1 MGHKKSQGIA
11 TRKGNGAKFR
21 KFRNLYATRRLKYSG
36 VMKSAELLAHDQLQF
51 SLDNDPDCFDKAK
64 AELYGIT
71 EQEQF
76 VRLAWALD
84 VYDLLE
90 SSYNFENFVGISVYT
105 TGWASPLNEDGG
117 VDCAPS
123 EHPERKRVSV
133 ITAITAEGR
142 GSALA
147 FADEEEIMTDPGT
160 ASGQLADAI
169 ADCWIRSKA

>member
-1 MGHKKSQGIA
+1 M
-11 TRKGNGAKFR
+11 RKGNGASPFR
-21 KFRNLYATRRLKYSG
+21 KLLSVRKKKYSG

-51 SLDNDPDCFDKAK
+51 ALDNDTDCYDKTR
-64 AELYGIT
+64 AELYGVT
-71 EQEQF
+71 AQEQF
-76 VRLAWALD
+76 VKIAWALD
-84 VYDLLE
+84 VYDLLDN
-90 SSYNFENFVGISVYT
+90 SYNFENFVGISVHT
-105 TGWASPLNEDGG
+105 TGWASPLNENGE

-133 ITAITAEGR
+133 ITTITAEGR

-147 FADEEEIMTDPGT
+147 FAGEEEIMTDPGT